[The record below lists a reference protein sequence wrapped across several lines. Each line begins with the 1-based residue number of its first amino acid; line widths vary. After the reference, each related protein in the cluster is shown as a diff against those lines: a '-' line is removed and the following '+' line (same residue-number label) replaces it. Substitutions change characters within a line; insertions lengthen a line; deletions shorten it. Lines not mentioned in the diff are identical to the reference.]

1 MKVLWLTNIPSPYR
15 VDFFNELGK
24 ECELTVLFEKSHSSE
39 RDDIWKNYEFKN
51 FKGIILGGKSIGV
64 AEAMSLSVVKYLKK
78 GLYDHIVVTN
88 YFDFTGM
95 LAVFYMRLRG
105 IRYSVEGDGAF
116 AGSGKGLKEKIKK
129 FVISKAVYCFSTGK
143 EHDKY
148 YLKYGAKKEN
158 IIRYPFTSIKQ
169 IDLISSRITNDERS
183 LLRKS
188 LEMTEDKIVLSV
200 GRFTYD
206 GGYGKGYDTLLK
218 AASILPKNVGIY
230 IVGGEPTD
238 EFVKMKCDLSADNVH
253 FIDFKSKEELKKYY
267 LASDLFTLM
276 TRGDAWG
283 LVINEAMS
291 YGLPVITTNKCI
303 AGLELISD
311 DRCILDPKDVEG
323 LSKITLEILQ
333 DPIQSERLSID
344 NLGIASKYTIETMA
358 KKHIEIFN
366 KS

>member
-39 RDDIWKNYEFKN
+39 RDDIWKNYKFEN

-64 AEAMSLSVVKYLKK
+64 AESMSWSVVKYLKK

-95 LAVFYMRLRG
+95 LAVFHMRLKG

-116 AGSGKGLKEKIKK
+116 AGLGKGFKEKIKK
-129 FVISKAVYCFSTGK
+129 FVISKAIYCFSTGK

-158 IIRYPFTSIKQ
+158 IIRYPFTSIKTT
-169 IDLISSRITNDERS
+169 DMLCEPLSNNSKKLLKASLGITES
-183 LLRKS
+183 KV
-188 LEMTEDKIVLSV
+188 VLSV
-200 GRFTYD
+200 GQFIHR
-206 GGYGKGYDTLLK
+206 KGFDTLIK
-218 AASILPKNVGIY
+218 AAVNFPKDVGFY
-230 IVGGEPTD
+230 IVGGDPAD
-238 EFVKMKCDLSADNVH
+238 EYIELKESLQLSNVH
-253 FIDFKSKEELKKYY
+253 FIGFKSKVELSDYY
-267 LASDLFTLM
+267 KASDVFVLP
-276 TRGDAWG
+276 TREDIWG

-291 YGLPVITTNKCI
+291 CGLPVITTNKCI
-303 AGLELISD
+303 AGLEMISD
-311 DRCILDPKDVEG
+311 DRCILDPEDVEG
-323 LSKITLEILQ
+323 LSKIMLEILQ
-333 DPIQSERLSID
+333 NTIQSERLSID
-344 NLGIASKYTIETMA
+344 NLGTASKYTIETMA

>member
-64 AEAMSLSVVKYLKK
+64 AEAMSWSVVKYLKK

-116 AGSGKGLKEKIKK
+116 VGSGKGLKEKIKK
-129 FVISKAVYCFSTGK
+129 FVISKAIYCFSTGK
-143 EHDKY
+143 EHDNY
-148 YLKYGAKKEN
+148 YLKYGATCQN
-158 IIRYPFTSIKQ
+158 IIRYPFTSIKTT
-169 IDLISSRITNDERS
+169 DMLHEPISSTSKTILKESLGITES
-183 LLRKS
+183 KV
-188 LEMTEDKIVLSV
+188 VLSV
-200 GRFTYD
+200 GQFIHR
-206 GGYGKGYDTLLK
+206 KGFDTLLK
-218 AASILPKNVGIY
+218 SAANLPKNVGFY

-238 EFVKMKCDLSADNVH
+238 EYTELKDKLQLSNVH
-253 FIDFKSKEELKKYY
+253 FVGFKNKSELSNYY
-267 LASDLFTLM
+267 KAADLFVLP
-276 TRGDAWG
+276 TREDIWG
-283 LVINEAMS
+283 LVINEAMAC
-291 YGLPVITTNKCI
+291 GLPVVTTNKCI
-303 AGLELISD
+303 AGLEMVSD
-311 DRCILDPKDVEG
+311 NCCIIDSEDVEG
-323 LSKITLEILQ
+323 LSKIALEILQ
-333 DPIQSERLSID
+333 DPLLSERISLD
-344 NLGIASKYTIETMA
+344 NLATASKYTIEAMA

>member
-64 AEAMSLSVVKYLKK
+64 AESMSWSVVKYLKK
-78 GLYDHIVVTN
+78 GIYDHIVVTN

-95 LAVFYMRLRG
+95 LAVLYMRLRG

-116 AGSGKGLKEKIKK
+116 AGSGKGFKEKIKK
-129 FVISKAVYCFSTGK
+129 FVISKAIYCFSTGK

-148 YLKYGAKKEN
+148 YLKYGAEKEN
-158 IIRYPFTSIKQ
+158 IIRYPFTSVKTA
-169 IDLISSRITNDERS
+169 D
-183 LLRKS
+183 
-188 LEMTEDKIVLSV
+188 VLSEPLSNNSKKLLKESLGITENKAV
-200 GRFTYD
+200 LSIGQFIHR
-206 GGYGKGYDTLLK
+206 KGFDTLIK
-218 AASILPKNVGIY
+218 ASANFPKDVGFY
-230 IVGGEPTD
+230 IVGGDPTD
-238 EFVKMKCDLSADNVH
+238 EYIKLKESLQLSNVH
-253 FIDFKSKEELKKYY
+253 FIGFKSKEELSDYY
-267 LASDLFTLM
+267 KASDVFVLP
-276 TRGDAWG
+276 TREDIWG

-303 AGLELISD
+303 AGLEMISD
-311 DRCILDPKDVEG
+311 DRCILDPEDVEG

-344 NLGIASKYTIETMA
+344 NLGTASKYTIETMA

>member
-39 RDDIWKNYEFKN
+39 RDDIWKNYKFEN

-64 AEAMSLSVVKYLKK
+64 AEAMSWSVVKYLKK
-78 GLYDHIVVTN
+78 GIYDHIVVTN

-95 LAVFYMRLRG
+95 LAVLYMRLRG

-116 AGSGKGLKEKIKK
+116 AGSGKGFKEKIKK
-129 FVISKAVYCFSTGK
+129 FVISKAIYCFSTGN

-148 YLKYGAKKEN
+148 YLKYGAEKEN
-158 IIRYPFTSIKQ
+158 IIRYPFTSIKTA
-169 IDLISSRITNDERS
+169 DALCEPLSNNSKKLLKESLGITEN
-183 LLRKS
+183 KA
-188 LEMTEDKIVLSV
+188 VLSV
-200 GRFTYD
+200 GQFIHR
-206 GGYGKGYDTLLK
+206 KGFDILIK
-218 AASILPKNVGIY
+218 AAASLPNDVGFY
-230 IVGGEPTD
+230 FVGGVPPD
-238 EFVKMKCDLSADNVH
+238 EYIDLKESLQLSNVH
-253 FIDFKSKEELKKYY
+253 FIGFKSKEELSDYY
-267 LASDLFTLM
+267 KASDVFVLP
-276 TRGDAWG
+276 TREDIWG

-311 DRCILDPKDVEG
+311 DRYILDPEDVKG

-344 NLGIASKYTIETMA
+344 NLGTASKYTIETMA